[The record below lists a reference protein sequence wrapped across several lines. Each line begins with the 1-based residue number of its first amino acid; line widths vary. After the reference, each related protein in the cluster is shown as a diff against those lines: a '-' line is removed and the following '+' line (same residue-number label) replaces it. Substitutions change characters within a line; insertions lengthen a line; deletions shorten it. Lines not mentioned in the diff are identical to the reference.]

1 MWFFILFWSKKQF
14 LLTVSQKWMQN
25 GPGLDSG
32 WVGLAG
38 LGRAGWAG
46 LAGWLGWLAGLPGL
60 ACWAGWA
67 GPGWAGTLPGIG
79 FVDFWN
85 QGQNLIKSSFLG
97 LVFSISGANARKCS
111 NRASW
116 DSFYRLLEPRPE
128 SHQIKLPGT
137 GFLDFWSQR
146 QKVFKSSFLG
156 FVLSTSG
163 AKARKS
169 SNRVSWDWFS
179 RLLEPTPEIPSESI
193 GGRAGWAGWLAGLA
207 GWAAWAGLL
216 GWLGWAGLGRDS
228 AWDWFCRLLEP
239 RPESHQIELPGSGF
253 LDFWSQRQKVF
264 KSSFLG
270 FVLSASGAKA

>member
-1 MWFFILFWSKKQF
+1 MILSTSGAKARKSSNRVSWDWFSR
-14 LLTVSQKWMQN
+14 LLEPTPEIPSESI
-25 GPGLDSG
+25 G
-32 WVGLAG
+32 
-38 LGRAGWAG
+38 GRAGWAG
-46 LAGWLGWLAGLPGL
+46 PV
-60 ACWAGWA
+60 
-67 GPGWAGTLPGIG
+67 WAGTLPGIG

-97 LVFSISGANARKCS
+97 LVFSISGANARKCL

-116 DSFYRLLEPRPE
+116 DSFCRLLEPRPE

-179 RLLEPTPEIPSESI
+179 RFLEPTPESLQSDFLGLVLSTSGPPSPHPPTGPASEADKTSPTNFDLNDFLALAPEVDKTDP
-193 GGRAGWAGWLAGLA
+193 RKLDLKTFWRWLQKSRKPA
-207 GWAAWAGLL
+207 
-216 GWLGWAGLGRDS
+216 
-228 AWDWFCRLLEP
+228 
-239 RPESHQIELPGSGF
+239 PGS
-253 LDFWSQRQKVF
+253 SI
-264 KSSFLG
+264 
-270 FVLSASGAKA
+270 

>member
-1 MWFFILFWSKKQF
+1 MWFFIVFWPKKQF

-25 GPGLDSG
+25 G
-32 WVGLAG
+32 G

-46 LAGWLGWLAGLPGL
+46 LAGRLGWLAGLPGL

-67 GPGWAGTLPGIG
+67 GPVGAGTLPGIG

-97 LVFSISGANARKCS
+97 LVFSISGANARKCL

-116 DSFYRLLEPRPE
+116 DSFCRLLEPRPE

-193 GGRAGWAGWLAGLA
+193 SNSQANVP
-207 GWAAWAGLL
+207 LL
-216 GWLGWAGLGRDS
+216 KVTS
-228 AWDWFCRLLEP
+228 E
-239 RPESHQIELPGSGF
+239 I
-253 LDFWSQRQKVF
+253 SQ
-264 KSSFLG
+264 
-270 FVLSASGAKA
+270 A

>member
-14 LLTVSQKWMQN
+14 LSTVSQKWMQN

-38 LGRAGWAG
+38 LGRAG
-46 LAGWLGWLAGLPGL
+46 PGL
-60 ACWAGWA
+60 CLGLVLS
-67 GPGWAGTLPGIG
+67 TS
-79 FVDFWN
+79 
-85 QGQNLIKSSFLG
+85 GQNLIKSSFLG

-193 GGRAGWAGWLAGLA
+193 SNSQANVP
-207 GWAAWAGLL
+207 LL
-216 GWLGWAGLGRDS
+216 KVTS
-228 AWDWFCRLLEP
+228 E
-239 RPESHQIELPGSGF
+239 I
-253 LDFWSQRQKVF
+253 SQ
-264 KSSFLG
+264 
-270 FVLSASGAKA
+270 A

>member
-1 MWFFILFWSKKQF
+1 
-14 LLTVSQKWMQN
+14 MQN

-60 ACWAGWA
+60 ACWAGCA

-97 LVFSISGANARKCS
+97 LVFSISGANARKCL

-116 DSFYRLLEPRPE
+116 DSFCRLLEPRPE

-179 RLLEPTPEIPSESI
+179 RFLEPTPESLQSDFLGLVFSTSGPPSPHPPTGPASEADKTSPTNFDLNDFLALAPEVDKTDP
-193 GGRAGWAGWLAGLA
+193 RKLDLKTFWRWLAPKVEKTSPRKLDLITF
-207 GWAAWAGLL
+207 WP
-216 GWLGWAGLGRDS
+216 WLQKSTKRI
-228 AWDWFCRLLEP
+228 P
-239 RPESHQIELPGSGF
+239 R
-253 LDFWSQRQKVF
+253 
-264 KSSFLG
+264 SSI
-270 FVLSASGAKA
+270 